1 MKKFTSKD
9 IVFLAI
15 LSVALLLIS
24 SLIMPVVM
32 FTQITALRQL
42 FAAPIF
48 AIFSVI
54 AIKKVPKIGTLTIVG
69 FFSGVVLMFMS
80 VIMLI
85 NQVIGAII
93 VEILVLI
100 FFRSYEKK
108 SSIIFAAALYTP
120 ITLPLSLAA
129 QVIMKGENL
138 QDLLGS
144 PLQMYGFPLAVVALS
159 IIGAF
164 LGLKIANELKRTGKL

>member
-54 AIKKVPKIGTLTIVG
+54 AIRKVPKIGTLTIVG
-69 FFSGVVLMFMS
+69 IFSGAVLAFMS
-80 VIMLI
+80 IIMLI
-85 NQVIGAII
+85 NNVIGALI
-93 VEILVLI
+93 VELLVLI
-100 FFRSYEKK
+100 FFRNYEKK
-108 SSIIFAAALYTP
+108 SAVIFAAALYTP
-120 ITLPLSLAA
+120 ITLPLSLAS
-129 QVIMKGENL
+129 QVVMKGENL
-138 QDLLGS
+138 NDLLGS
-144 PLQMYGFPLAVVALS
+144 PLQMYGLPIAVIVLS

-164 LGLKIANELKRTGKL
+164 LGVKIANELQRTGKL